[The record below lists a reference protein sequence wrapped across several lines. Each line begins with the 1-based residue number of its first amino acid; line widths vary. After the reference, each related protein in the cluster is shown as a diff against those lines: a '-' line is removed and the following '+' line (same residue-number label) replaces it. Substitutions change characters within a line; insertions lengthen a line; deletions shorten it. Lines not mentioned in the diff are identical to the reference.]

1 MMRSRSVF
9 ERESP
14 LPIEL
19 QEAKT
24 LEAVSDAAWYF
35 PLETGK
41 YEVKPG
47 LMPLGTDLGNG
58 EADKRVF
65 QIDQQFAHYRQVKR
79 LARAERLEKYYQIW
93 NYSDAVAGA
102 IAHLLLTRLP
112 LEYPQY
118 FRQTTTDDR
127 LTLHNHLTTET
138 LHFNPAGQ
146 LQEVITGNT
155 TIDPPYVSALDALAM
170 QVQEDLAVV
179 CREGDQNWLAAVHLC
194 HPNHWAA
201 EDKIGRD
208 FAVVHDPVA
217 GMEKIN
223 RRSGAIVHTMITR
236 PPMVRFGWGI
246 STDTR
251 LNHHPQ
257 SPPGIPSAMW
267 QGRQFDIQAP
277 RLYLR
282 LERQVLWGLP
292 EVDACLFTIR
302 TYFRD
307 CHQIKQQSH
316 DRDRLLSALQSM
328 SSESLAYKGLTNNQK
343 AILSWLGLS

>member
-1 MMRSRSVF
+1 MM
-9 ERESP
+9 ESS

-19 QEAKT
+19 QEANT
-24 LEAVSDAAWYF
+24 VEDVPDAACYF

-79 LARAERLEKYYQIW
+79 LARAERLDKYYQVW
-93 NYSDAVAGA
+93 NYSDAVASA

-112 LEYPQY
+112 QEYPQY
-118 FRQTTTDDR
+118 FHRTITGDR

-138 LHFNPAGQ
+138 LHFKEGQ
-146 LQEVITGNT
+146 LQEVVEGNT
-155 TIDPPYVSALDALAM
+155 AINPPYVSALDALAM

-179 CREGDQNWLAAVHLC
+179 CREGDHNWLAAVHLC

-208 FAVVHDPVA
+208 FAVVHEPVA

-223 RRSGAIVHTMITR
+223 QRSGAIVQTMITR
-236 PPMVRFGWGI
+236 PPMVRFGWGL

-257 SPPGIPSAMW
+257 SPPGISAEIW
-267 QGRQFDIQAP
+267 QGRQFDIHAP

-282 LERQVLWGLP
+282 LERQVVWGLP

-307 CHQIKQQSH
+307 CHYIRQQST
-316 DRDRLLSALQSM
+316 DRNRLLSALQSM
-328 SSESLAYKGLTNNQK
+328 SSESLAYKGLINNQRT
-343 AILSWLGLS
+343 ILSWLSSCAQMN

>member
-1 MMRSRSVF
+1 MCSRSVS

-24 LEAVSDAAWYF
+24 VEEVPDAAWYF

-47 LMPLGTDLGNG
+47 LMPLGTHLGNG
-58 EADKRVF
+58 EADQRVF
-65 QIDQQFAHYRQVKR
+65 QIDQQFAHYHQVKR
-79 LARAERLEKYYQIW
+79 LARVERLHKYYQVW
-93 NYSDAVAGA
+93 NYSDTVAGA
-102 IAHLLLTRLP
+102 IVHLFLSRLP
-112 LEYPQY
+112 QEYPQY
-118 FRQTTTDDR
+118 FHLTTTHDR
-127 LTLHNHLTTET
+127 LTLHNQLTAET
-138 LHFNPAGQ
+138 LHFNPEGQ
-146 LQEVITGNT
+146 LQAVEGNT
-155 TIDPPYVSALDALAM
+155 AIDPPFVSAVDALAM

-179 CREGDQNWLAAVHLC
+179 CREGNHNWLAAVHLC

-201 EDKIGRD
+201 EEKIGRD
-208 FAVVHDPVA
+208 FAAVHNPVA

-223 RRSGAIVHTMITR
+223 QRSGAIVHTMITR
-236 PPMVRFGWGI
+236 LPMVRFGWGI

-257 SPPGIPSAMW
+257 SPPGIPSDIW
-267 QGRQFDIQAP
+267 QGRQFDIHAP

-302 TYFRD
+302 TYFHD
-307 CHQIKQQSH
+307 CRHIRQQSH
-316 DRDRLLSALQSM
+316 NRDRLLSALQSM
-328 SSESLAYKGLTNNQK
+328 SSESLAYKGLINNQR
-343 AILSWLGLS
+343 AILSWLSLS